1 MSGFKA
7 FSHEKDAFI
16 LGLSGGSNLSGDT
29 PISAKYRLGGLFK
42 LSGYHPDELSGD
54 AFGLTQFVYRR
65 SIERAPVSLFG
76 ARLYTGFSLEAGQV
90 WARRKD
96 VDLKDLTVAGSVY
109 LGADTPLGPLFLG
122 YGGTDQGRGSAYLFI
137 GKPF

>member
-1 MSGFKA
+1 LTYKSLK
-7 FSHEKDAFI
+7 
-16 LGLSGGSNLSGDT
+16 NN
-29 PISAKYRLGGLFK
+29 AKYRLGGLFK
-42 LSGYHPDELSGD
+42 LSGHHPDELSGD

-76 ARLYTGFSLEAGQV
+76 SRLYTCFSLEAGQV

-96 VDLKDLTVAGSVY
+96 VDLKDLIVAGSVY
-109 LGADTPLGPLFLG
+109 PQADTPLGPLFLG
-122 YGGTDQGRGSAYLFI
+122 YGATDQGRGAAYLFT